1 MGLDRESELG
11 CSAGLLQPTGEEELQ
26 WARLKGLL
34 PRLQQTQTGLREGQ
48 LEILQ
53 AAISHILS
61 LQARLASTAVL
72 CRT

>member
-34 PRLQQTQTGLREGQ
+34 PRLQQTQVQYSAGQ
-48 LEILQ
+48 SKLE
-53 AAISHILS
+53 
-61 LQARLASTAVL
+61 AVSIFPVQ
-72 CRT
+72 